1 MKMKVKIINLL
12 VIISC
17 LIVLFEVIFNR
28 IIVFDTISYSL
39 NMWINSIIPSLA
51 PFFIISDILINY
63 NITNYI
69 PKFIRKFLT
78 KLFNVSDNVL
88 TIFFLSIVSGFPTS
102 ARNVK
107 TMYEMGIITNK
118 EASHALTFTHF
129 SNPLFILGTV
139 SVFFLHNDTYGL
151 IILISHYISNII
163 LGIIL
168 RKYNTISKINYNNL
182 KQTKKIF
189 SKIFINSIKKSI
201 DTLLMI
207 LGTLTCF
214 LVLSTIII
222 NKINLNLYNSTIL
235 KGILEI
241 TMGLKSL
248 ANLNI
253 PDIYKVVISSMFISF
268 GGLSVHMQVLSFLV
282 DTDISYK
289 PFFISRIIHFTIA
302 GIISYLLFIIII

>member
-168 RKYNTISKINYNNL
+168 RKYNTISKINYNNQ

-189 SKIFINSIKKSI
+189 SNIFINSIKKSI